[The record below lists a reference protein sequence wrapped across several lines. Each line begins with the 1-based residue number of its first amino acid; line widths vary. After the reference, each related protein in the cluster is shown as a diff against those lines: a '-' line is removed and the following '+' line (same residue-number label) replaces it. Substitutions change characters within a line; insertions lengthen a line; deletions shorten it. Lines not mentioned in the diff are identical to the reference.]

1 MKNVMCQVT
10 TLAVVVTLVFGY
22 RQGGRFQVALE
33 DRRQEAN
40 GSLLQDACE
49 DDEEDAR
56 AKDQK
61 EALVNNQ
68 EDATGVVLHKLK
80 CR

>member
-1 MKNVMCQVT
+1 MKTVMCQVT
-10 TLAVVVTLVFGY
+10 TLAVVTLVL
-22 RQGGRFQVALE
+22 VT
-33 DRRQEAN
+33 DK
-40 GSLLQDACE
+40 D
-49 DDEEDAR
+49 DAR